1 MSEVKLIAH
10 TGREQGTRPSRRL
23 RAENRI
29 PGIVY
34 GLGGPSVPVSVDRR
48 DLRLALTTDAGLNAL
63 LDLEVAGTVELAVVK
78 EIQRHPVRRDVTHID
93 FLRVDR
99 NVTIEVD
106 VPIHIVGEATLVT
119 QDNGIAEQRLMAVTV
134 RMKPADIP
142 DSFTVDISEMTLDRT
157 ITVSD
162 LDLPAGV
169 ELVTP
174 EDQVVVSAELT
185 RAAMVAESGGEAA
198 EEAGAPAGE
207 ADSSGESAASGGS
220 AGDSGSSED

>member
-34 GLGGPSVPVSVDRR
+34 GLDGPSVPVSVDRR

-63 LDLEVAGTVELAVVK
+63 LDLEVDGTVELAVVK

-185 RAAMVAESGGEAA
+185 RAAMVAEPGDEAA
-198 EEAGAPAGE
+198 EEAGAGAPAGE
-207 ADSSGESAASGGS
+207 ADSGGESGGS

>member
-1 MSEVKLIAH
+1 M
-10 TGREQGTRPSRRL
+10 
-23 RAENRI
+23 
-29 PGIVY
+29 
-34 GLGGPSVPVSVDRR
+34 
-48 DLRLALTTDAGLNAL
+48 
-63 LDLEVAGTVELAVVK
+63 
-78 EIQRHPVRRDVTHID
+78 
-93 FLRVDR
+93 
-99 NVTIEVD
+99 
-106 VPIHIVGEATLVT
+106 VT

-185 RAAMVAESGGEAA
+185 RAAMVAEPGDEAA
-198 EEAGAPAGE
+198 EEAGAGAPAGE
-207 ADSSGESAASGGS
+207 ADSGGESGGS